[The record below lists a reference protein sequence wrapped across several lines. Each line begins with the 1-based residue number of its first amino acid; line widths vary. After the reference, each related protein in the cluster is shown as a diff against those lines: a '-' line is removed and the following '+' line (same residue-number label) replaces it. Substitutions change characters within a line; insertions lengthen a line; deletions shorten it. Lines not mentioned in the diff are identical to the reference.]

1 MLGRRRVLG
10 LFGVLALA
18 GCAADG
24 PDTAELDRWL
34 RQYVDLL
41 NAGDPVALGE
51 HVGDAGARLGRFGG
65 RGFTVE
71 AIAIG
76 GEVPRVYRAR
86 IDVRDRDGRAV
97 SMTEVVEWEDGR
109 WHLAPLTATV
119 PSGAAS
125 TESPAGR

>member
-10 LFGVLALA
+10 LFGVLAVA
-18 GCAADG
+18 GCAADE
-24 PDTAELDRWL
+24 PDTAGLDRWL

-51 HVGDAGARLGRFGG
+51 RVGDAEARLDRFGG
-65 RGFTVE
+65 QGFTVD
-71 AIAIG
+71 AIVIG

-109 WHLAPLTATV
+109 WHLAPLTAAV
-119 PSGAAS
+119 PPGAAS
-125 TESPAGR
+125 TGSPPGR